1 MKSKIIN
8 TIERNFKVNYNNF
21 IDTQLVNL
29 YAMRTNIAILCKNS
43 DEIEEILES
52 ETQELID
59 KWISL
64 RME

>member
-8 TIERNFKVNYNNF
+8 TIEDNFKARYNNF
-21 IDTQLVNL
+21 IDTQITNL
-29 YAMRTNIAILCKNS
+29 YATRTNIIILCKNN

-59 KWISL
+59 KWKDL
-64 RME
+64 KMK